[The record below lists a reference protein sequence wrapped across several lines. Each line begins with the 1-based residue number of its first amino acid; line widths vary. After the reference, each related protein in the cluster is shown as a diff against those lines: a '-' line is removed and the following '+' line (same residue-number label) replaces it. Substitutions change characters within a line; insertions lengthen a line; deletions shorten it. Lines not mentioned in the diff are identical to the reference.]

1 MQAIDL
7 SGAESLAETEDY
19 LMFIDR
25 ITVFPENYIEVKLI
39 DAKTIYHAL
48 RRYTPSTGW
57 LSPYNSNIQRALQNR
72 RHE

>member
-1 MQAIDL
+1 
-7 SGAESLAETEDY
+7 
-19 LMFIDR
+19 MFIDR

-48 RRYTPSTGW
+48 RRYTPSTEW
-57 LSPYNSNIQRALQNR
+57 LSSYNSNIQRALQNR